1 MAVSAPFFLLS
12 HPQGFTMN
20 IADLIEKSKGI
31 LWETTTF
38 LGLLL
43 AVAVLL
49 SSLFGPDIPFFGG
62 ILNNIQGVIEALGS
76 EGLGLIIA
84 IMIILNVWKQKS

>member
-1 MAVSAPFFLLS
+1 
-12 HPQGFTMN
+12 MN
-20 IADLIEKSKGI
+20 IAELIEKSKGI

-43 AVAVLL
+43 AVAVLV
-49 SSLFGPDIPFFGG
+49 STLFGPNVPFFGG
-62 ILNNIQGVIEALGS
+62 ILNNVQGVIEVLGS

>member
-1 MAVSAPFFLLS
+1 
-12 HPQGFTMN
+12 MN
-20 IADLIEKSKGI
+20 IAELVEKSKGI

-43 AVAVLL
+43 AVAVLV
-49 SSLFGPDIPFFGG
+49 STLFGPNVPFFGG
-62 ILNNIQGVIEALGS
+62 ILNNVQGVIEVLGS

>member
-43 AVAVLL
+43 AVAVLV